1 MSAANLLRAAIHA
14 ALSADPALTA
24 ALGGARVHDEPP
36 AGAELPYVTLAEGRV
51 NDWSTATEEGEE
63 HLLTLHAWS
72 RQGGHREAQA
82 IAGMVREALE
92 GMAPALAGHRLVNL
106 RVTGTET
113 RREAGGK
120 TYRAAIRLRAVTEP
134 N

>member
-1 MSAANLLRAAIHA
+1 MSAANLLRAALHA
-14 ALSADPALTA
+14 ALSTDAALTA
-24 ALGGARVHDEPP
+24 ALGGARIHDEPP

-63 HLLTLHAWS
+63 HLLTLHVWS

-82 IAGMVREALE
+82 IAGLVRDAAEKL
-92 GMAPALAGHRLVNL
+92 APALPGHRLVNL
-106 RVTGTET
+106 RAISIET
-113 RREAGGK
+113 RREGGGK
-120 TYRAAIRLRAVTEP
+120 SYRAVIRLRAVTEP